1 MFLCQPSKNE
11 SFSLVIMES
20 WLCGRPVLVHSAC
33 AVTKDFAQQ
42 AEGGLYFN
50 SYFEFEGCVQWMERH
65 SAEAE
70 QLGQNGRQFVL
81 ANFDWNVVTKKYLA
95 FFKKLIEEG
104 DMQ

>member
-1 MFLCQPSKNE
+1 MQ
-11 SFSLVIMES
+11 
-20 WLCGRPVLVHSAC
+20 WLEQHP
-33 AVTKDFAQQ
+33 
-42 AEGGLYFN
+42 
-50 SYFEFEGCVQWMERH
+50 
-65 SAEAE
+65 AEAE